1 MVSWRLSEFL
11 FLSTYGI
18 ITLYTSG
25 EMCNIHTIF
34 KEHTS
39 TFLRKAKICGN
50 HNHKKQKKEKVV
62 KHLLKIYHNIIKKKV
77 IFVLLKI

>member
-1 MVSWRLSEFL
+1 
-11 FLSTYGI
+11 
-18 ITLYTSG
+18 
-25 EMCNIHTIF
+25 MCNIHTIF

-39 TFLRKAKICGN
+39 TFLRKEKICGN